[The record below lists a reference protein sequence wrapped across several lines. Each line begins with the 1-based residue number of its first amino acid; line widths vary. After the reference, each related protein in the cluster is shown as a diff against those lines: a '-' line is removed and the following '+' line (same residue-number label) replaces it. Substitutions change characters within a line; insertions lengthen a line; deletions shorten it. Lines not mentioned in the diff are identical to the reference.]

1 MFTRPGSHYSHGL
14 GSQVYA
20 YFGAWI
26 GIDCRKKPGEELLA
40 HLYRQKAVVKCIVSE
55 NVGEKTRYHR
65 TETGTGDGPGG
76 MFAAGA
82 ASEITSAH
90 EYPPFETGIVHRKS
104 GSETAIL
111 VITPVTEQVFTE
123 ALARSGFK
131 KTRRYYLIG
140 IYVFHLYRYCGR
152 SKYCKF
158 LCHIFFIK
166 RVAPAVFFTSVFI
179 CRSAGDISPAEHLSK
194 YPGKPAFFTHIH
206 CFPGSVTTPLTAAA
220 AATRGPASIVRAPG
234 P

>member
-1 MFTRPGSHYSHGL
+1 MFFLESLDFGFHAHKVIYIVVPVYKTFFFIRVYIEMFTLPGSHYSHGL

-55 NVGEKTRYHR
+55 NIGEKTRYHR
-65 TETGTGDGPGG
+65 TETGSGDGPGG

-104 GSETAIL
+104 WLEAAIL

-158 LCHIFFIK
+158 LCHIFFHQAGCARRIFYI
-166 RVAPAVFFTSVFI
+166 RFYLPF
-179 CRSAGDISPAEHLSK
+179 CR
-194 YPGKPAFFTHIH
+194 
-206 CFPGSVTTPLTAAA
+206 
-220 AATRGPASIVRAPG
+220 
-234 P
+234 

>member
-1 MFTRPGSHYSHGL
+1 
-14 GSQVYA
+14 
-20 YFGAWI
+20 
-26 GIDCRKKPGEELLA
+26 
-40 HLYRQKAVVKCIVSE
+40 
-55 NVGEKTRYHR
+55 
-65 TETGTGDGPGG
+65 

-166 RVAPAVFFTSVFI
+166 RVRPPYFLYPFLFAVLPVTYLLRSIFQNTPENRHSSHTFI
-179 CRSAGDISPAEHLSK
+179 
-194 YPGKPAFFTHIH
+194 
-206 CFPGSVTTPLTAAA
+206 
-220 AATRGPASIVRAPG
+220 ASLDPSQRR
-234 P
+234 